1 MVCVALVFT
10 HLFICSGPNP
20 AEQGWRSGPRWLS
33 LSHQGQLSRE
43 TEEGEEGWSEGKR
56 TDCLAGRCGADQFSP
71 PADQSCPLALSVS
84 ADDTLSL
91 PIGPFPGQE
100 EKKRKEGG
108 GGGGVCIRLE
118 AAGLCVWGGSERTP
132 QRLSELLLSN
142 FPLPQDCR
150 REAPQV
156 SSSPLLLLP
165 PQLSSSSPPL
175 SPTLL
180 SSLPLPLNSPPLSSF
195 SPLLLPSSRQ
205 LSSPPFLPSSS
216 PPLPP
221 LSVQQRWLPPQP
233 CQVLMPE
240 RPPPP
245 PPVSS
250 LPPSAPASLPAN
262 QKRHLRM
269 SRGTHT
275 LAQTHTQ
282 KFTNQ
287 KVYFLEADSQEKS
300 SWKKLE

>member
-165 PQLSSSSPPL
+165 PQLSSPLFLPSSLANSPLLPSSPPQLSSPLLLFSPPPPVL
-175 SPTLL
+175 SPTL
-180 SSLPLPLNSPPLSSF
+180 LSSF
-195 SPLLLPSSRQ
+195 SPLLLPS
-205 LSSPPFLPSSS
+205 LP
-216 PPLPP
+216 
-221 LSVQQRWLPPQP
+221 
-233 CQVLMPE
+233 
-240 RPPPP
+240 
-245 PPVSS
+245 
-250 LPPSAPASLPAN
+250 
-262 QKRHLRM
+262 
-269 SRGTHT
+269 
-275 LAQTHTQ
+275 
-282 KFTNQ
+282 
-287 KVYFLEADSQEKS
+287 
-300 SWKKLE
+300 